1 MTDLDPSS
9 PGLGEEV
16 NLPYA
21 VLPDPSKLYLSR
33 CKRLRS
39 LAPGHTLEPYL
50 SFAANVTEAQHEI
63 QAGLSEPVLP
73 PLDQMGEALANEMPP
88 VGVTAIELG
97 EEAEIILSR
106 LLERLCDGPL
116 TPEARAAV
124 ESLASAT
131 VEKRYQLLSGAAK
144 GAPPDN
150 IAERVLILA
159 SLQVYFSRLA
169 SKLVAEDLKPIA
181 DGLCPACGS
190 PPISS
195 SVVGWP
201 KTENL
206 RFCACSMCGTMWNVV
221 RIKCVFCSSTEG
233 ISYHH
238 IEDKPETVKG
248 ETCAQCRRY
257 LKILY
262 QVKDHELD
270 PLSDDLASLDLDMLL
285 ASEGWQRGGHNL
297 FLLGY

>member
-9 PGLGEEV
+9 RGLGEEV
-16 NLPYA
+16 SLLYA

-33 CKRLRS
+33 CKRLRL
-39 LAPGHTLEPYL
+39 LASGHMLEPYL
-50 SFAANVTEAQHEI
+50 SFAADVTETQHEI
-63 QAGLSEPVLP
+63 QAGLSDPVLP
-73 PLDQMGEALANEMPP
+73 PLDQMREALANEMPP

-97 EEAEIILSR
+97 EDAEIILSQ
-106 LLERLCDGPL
+106 LLERLRGGSL

-131 VEKRYQLLSGAAK
+131 VEKRYQLLGGAAK
-144 GAPPDN
+144 GAPADN
-150 IAERVLILA
+150 IAERVLVLA
-159 SLQVYFSRLA
+159 SLQVYVSRLA
-169 SKLVAEDLKPIA
+169 SKLASEDLKPIV
-181 DGLCPACGS
+181 DGLCPACGC

-201 KTENL
+201 KAENL
-206 RFCACSMCGTMWNVV
+206 RFCMCSMCGTMWNVV

-233 ISYHH
+233 INYHH
-238 IEDKPETVKG
+238 IEGKPETVKA
-248 ETCAQCRRY
+248 ETCGQCQRY

-262 QVKDHELD
+262 HVKDHELD
-270 PLSDDLASLDLDMLL
+270 PLSDDVASLDLDMLL
-285 ASEGWQRGGHNL
+285 AAEGWQRGGHNL

>member
-1 MTDLDPSS
+1 MTEIDPF
-9 PGLGEEV
+9 PGIGKEAQPL
-16 NLPYA
+16 YA
-21 VLPDPSKLYLSR
+21 VLPDPSKLYLAR
-33 CKRLRS
+33 CKRLRA
-39 LAPGHTLEPYL
+39 LAPGHMLEPYL
-50 SFAANVTEAQHEI
+50 LFAANVTEAQHEI

-73 PLDQMGEALANEMPP
+73 PFDQMREALANEMPP
-88 VGVTAIELG
+88 VGMTAIDLG
-97 EEAEIILSR
+97 EDAEIILNR
-106 LLERLCDGPL
+106 LLERLRGPL

-144 GAPPDN
+144 GAPADN

-159 SLQVYFSRLA
+159 SLQVYCSRLA
-169 SKLVAEDLKPIA
+169 SKLATEELKPVA

-190 PPISS
+190 PPLSS

-206 RFCACSMCGTMWNVV
+206 RFCTCSMCGTMWNVV

-233 ISYHH
+233 INYHH
-238 IEDKPETVKG
+238 IEGKPETVKA
-248 ETCAQCRRY
+248 ETCGQCQRY

-262 QVKDHELD
+262 HVKDHELD
-270 PLSDDLASLDLDMLL
+270 PLSDDVASLDLDMLL
-285 ASEGWQRGGHNL
+285 AAEGWQRGGHNL